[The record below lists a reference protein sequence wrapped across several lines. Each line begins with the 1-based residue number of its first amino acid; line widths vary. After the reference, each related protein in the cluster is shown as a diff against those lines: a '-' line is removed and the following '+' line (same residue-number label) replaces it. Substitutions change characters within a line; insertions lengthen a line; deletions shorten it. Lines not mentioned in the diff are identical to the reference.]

1 MDDSNYNSP
10 LQNIL
15 RSISENDWSGFSSRH
30 QEALIDWLRKEMFE
44 IYGAQDKE
52 PDQIISEKDLLDFLE
67 MKVV

>member
-15 RSISENDWSGFSSRH
+15 WSGFSSRH